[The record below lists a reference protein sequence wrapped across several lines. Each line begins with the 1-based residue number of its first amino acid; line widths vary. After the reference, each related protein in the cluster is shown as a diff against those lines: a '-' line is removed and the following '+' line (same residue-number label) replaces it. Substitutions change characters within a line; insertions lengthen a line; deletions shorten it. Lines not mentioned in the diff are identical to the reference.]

1 MQCITTI
8 TYVVRVNGKPS
19 GHIIPSKRLHQGDP
33 LSPYLFL
40 IYAEGLSALIKKAV
54 ANGLL
59 EGISVCRGG
68 PCLSHLFFADDSLI
82 FCKAT
87 VEECEALQKVLCAY
101 EQSSGQQLNRTKT
114 SLFFSPNTTKEIQDE
129 IRVRFGAQ
137 VIRQH
142 EEYLGLPSLVG
153 RNKKNTFKEVKTK
166 LAKKLA
172 GWKEKLLSKAR
183 KEVLIK
189 AVAQAIPTYT
199 MSCFKI
205 PDSLCDEMTSII
217 RNFWWGQCKEERKMA
232 WISCEK
238 LCTPKACG
246 GMGFKQLKQF
256 NLAMLAKQRWRLQSR
271 NDSLLYKVFKAKYF
285 PGCDFVDASLGK
297 KPSFAWRSILAAQA
311 IVRNG
316 RRWQVGNGH
325 SIMIWKDKWVPSPS
339 TFKVVSPVS
348 SLPEDSRVAALI
360 DEENGVWKN
369 ELVRQV
375 FLPHEVELICS
386 IALSANLPADKQ
398 VWAPT
403 HNGIFTVRSAY
414 QLAMEVSSAESVGG
428 MSDTSQLRR
437 FWKYLWSCNI
447 PHKIRHFA
455 WRACKEVLPTKE
467 NLVRR
472 KVLLDGA
479 CDECNLEV
487 ESLAHLF
494 WRCQHASEIW
504 RTSNLFQGSL
514 VHQFGSF
521 MDILWFV
528 VMIAK
533 WDRNNVEKLIV
544 IAWALWSNRNK
555 CRNGC

>member
-1 MQCITTI
+1 MQCITTV

-40 IYAEGLSALIKKAV
+40 ICAEGLSALIRKVV
-54 ANGLL
+54 ADGLL

-114 SLFFSPNTTKEIQDE
+114 SLFFSPNTTEEIQDE

-142 EEYLGLPSLVG
+142 EKYLGLPSLVG

-166 LAKKLA
+166 LTKKLA
-172 GWKEKLLSKAR
+172 GWKEKLLFKAG

-232 WISCEK
+232 WISWEK

-297 KPSFAWRSILAAQA
+297 KPSFAWRSILAA
-311 IVRNG
+311 
-316 RRWQVGNGH
+316 
-325 SIMIWKDKWVPSPS
+325 
-339 TFKVVSPVS
+339 
-348 SLPEDSRVAALI
+348 
-360 DEENGVWKN
+360 
-369 ELVRQV
+369 
-375 FLPHEVELICS
+375 
-386 IALSANLPADKQ
+386 
-398 VWAPT
+398 
-403 HNGIFTVRSAY
+403 
-414 QLAMEVSSAESVGG
+414 
-428 MSDTSQLRR
+428 
-437 FWKYLWSCNI
+437 
-447 PHKIRHFA
+447 
-455 WRACKEVLPTKE
+455 
-467 NLVRR
+467 
-472 KVLLDGA
+472 
-479 CDECNLEV
+479 
-487 ESLAHLF
+487 
-494 WRCQHASEIW
+494 
-504 RTSNLFQGSL
+504 
-514 VHQFGSF
+514 
-521 MDILWFV
+521 
-528 VMIAK
+528 
-533 WDRNNVEKLIV
+533 
-544 IAWALWSNRNK
+544 
-555 CRNGC
+555 